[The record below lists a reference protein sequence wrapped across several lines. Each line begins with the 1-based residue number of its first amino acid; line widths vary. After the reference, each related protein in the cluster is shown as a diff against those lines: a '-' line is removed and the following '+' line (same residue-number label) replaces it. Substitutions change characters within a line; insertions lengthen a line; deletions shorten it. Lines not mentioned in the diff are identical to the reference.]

1 MDFVRDPRE
10 SCWYLTAALE
20 EELVR
25 QDVKLR
31 NVTVVFSAV

>member
-1 MDFVRDPRE
+1 MDPQE

-25 QDVKLR
+25 HDVKLR